1 MNRIATNLLQEQ
13 LTLARRILTPDGRQ
27 VQAEDILRLA
37 RVTLELHRRLSSGT
51 PFPAVWLA
59 GTLRAPE
66 ENSTLS

>member
-13 LTLARRILTPDGRQ
+13 LTLARRILTPDARE

-51 PFPAVWLA
+51 PFPSAWL
-59 GTLRAPE
+59 GGMLRSPAE
-66 ENSTLS
+66 SATRS